1 MTEHTETRRY
11 TLPTAEM
18 TFGDLLNLV
27 ADLATA
33 GVPSETRVRVTHCS
47 GLFSPPESLV
57 VEVPVDDLI
66 DLGDD
71 TQGRTGET
79 ITDPDDLATL
89 PVGSV
94 VVPMWCVLTTAGTGV
109 PGSTKDPVKCG
120 IEAFVRL
127 TDGWYRASFD
137 SRSFPIT
144 NDGSTSCRV
153 VFDPR
158 DEVPA

>member
-33 GVPSETRVRVTHCS
+33 GVPSENRVRVTHRS
-47 GLFSPPESLV
+47 GLFSPPESLI

-94 VVPMWCVLTTAGTGV
+94 VVPLLSDADERGLQTCVRYA
-109 PGSTKDPVKCG
+109 
-120 IEAFVRL
+120 
-127 TDGWYRASFD
+127 DGWFTPVTGPEVH
-137 SRSFPIT
+137 PI
-144 NDGSTSCRV
+144 NPGVAAVRV

-158 DEVPA
+158 DEDVDPSPVSA